1 MERSHRRSA
10 RYREIVGTLA
20 RHGIGVV
27 GNERIRA
34 EHLRQA
40 CEDLGTVFIKLG
52 QMLSTR
58 GDLLP
63 ETYRT
68 ELSKLQDEVPPV
80 SLHDV
85 EEVIRAEFG
94 APVSNIFPSFDPAP
108 AGSASIAQ
116 VHNATLP
123 DGRHVV
129 VKVRK
134 PGVKELAFTDLEL
147 LSDVVESWTPRSAIF
162 QQFDAPGLLRDFGDT
177 LRAELDFRREA
188 ANQRVF
194 RDIFRDERGFK
205 IPGVIEPFSG
215 EAVLTY
221 ERIDG
226 VSPEDIAALSN
237 RRRSTVAA
245 RIARFVVEPA
255 LEHGVLYAD
264 PHPGNFIVQDGG
276 VLGVVDFGMVERLT
290 PEARRRVADLL
301 IGISR
306 CDAERVTDRL
316 IEIAAPSHPVDRA
329 AIGAEMEHMLKQYVD
344 VSFESVPIGNALG
357 ELLELF
363 RRERLRLPPPIAQ
376 LFKAMLMCE
385 GLLQRIDPEAG
396 LSDFLEPLAG
406 KLMHGGLTDGRWGER
421 VRESVADAAELSVAL
436 PRRIDRVLGE
446 VERGNL
452 RVWTAFADAEPLVK
466 RFEHM
471 VERANAT
478 MLAAACIVG
487 IAIVMQFYHP
497 QGWRSWIGAVFWIA
511 VAAAVASVVRTLF
524 GLRR

>member
-1 MERSHRRSA
+1 MEESRSRSA
-10 RYREIVGTLA
+10 RYREILGTLA

-27 GNERIRA
+27 GNHQIRA

-40 CEDLGTVFIKLG
+40 CEELGTVFIKLG

-58 GDLLP
+58 ADLLP
-63 ETYRT
+63 ETYRN
-68 ELSKLQDEVPPV
+68 ELSKLQDQVPPV
-80 SLHDV
+80 PLRDLQ
-85 EEVIRAEFG
+85 EVIRAEFG
-94 APVSNIFPSFDPAP
+94 TPASEIFASFDPKP

-116 VHNATLP
+116 AHNASLP
-123 DGRHVV
+123 DGGDVV

-134 PGVKELAFTDLEL
+134 PGAKQLALTDLEL
-147 LSDVVESWTPRSAIF
+147 LSDIVESWTPRFAVF
-162 QQFDAPGLLRDFGDT
+162 QQFDAPGLVREFGDM
-177 LRAELDFRREA
+177 LREELDFRREA

-221 ERIDG
+221 ERIRG
-226 VSPEDIAALSN
+226 TSPEEVATLSK
-237 RRRSTVAA
+237 RRRATVAA

-255 LEHGVLYAD
+255 LERGVLYAD
-264 PHPGNFIVQDGG
+264 PHAGNFIVQDGG

-301 IGISR
+301 IAISR

-329 AIGAEMEHMLKQYVD
+329 AIGADLDHMLKRYVD

-357 ELLELF
+357 EFLELF

-376 LFKAMLMCE
+376 LFKALLMCE
-385 GLLQRIDPEAG
+385 ALLQRIDPDSSLA
-396 LSDFLEPLAG
+396 DYVEPLAG
-406 KLMHGGLTDGRWGER
+406 KLLHGALTDDRWAER
-421 VRESVADAAELSVAL
+421 VRDSVTDAAELTIAL

-452 RVWTAFADAEPLVK
+452 RVWTALQDAEPLVK

-497 QGWRSWIGAVFWIA
+497 QGWHAWIGVVFWVA
-511 VAAAVASVVRTLF
+511 VAAAVVSVVRTLF